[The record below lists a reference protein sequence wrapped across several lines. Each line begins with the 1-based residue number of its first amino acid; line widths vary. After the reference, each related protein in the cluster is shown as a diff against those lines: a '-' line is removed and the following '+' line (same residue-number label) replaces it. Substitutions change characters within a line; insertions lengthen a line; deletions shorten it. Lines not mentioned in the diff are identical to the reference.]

1 MIIEAAEKNMSKELQ
16 VLEDVTIRFAGDSG
30 DGMQL
35 TGSQFTNTSALMGND
50 IATLPDFPAEIRAPA
65 GTLYGVSGFQVH
77 IGAKEVFTPGDRVD
91 VLVAMNPAALKVNL
105 KELIDNGVIIA
116 NEDQF
121 NEKNL
126 KYANYPISPLED
138 GSLAKYRVH
147 KVKISTLTALALT
160 DMKLPAKTV
169 ERCKNFFALGL
180 IFWMFSKEM
189 ESTISWIEDKFK
201 KTPELIEA
209 NIKSLKAGYNYGDT
223 AEVFQTRYEVN
234 SAKLPAGVYR
244 NLTGN
249 TALSLGLVTASQKS
263 NLPLFLGTYPI
274 TPASDILHELSKLKN
289 FGIKTFQAEDEIA
302 AVCSAIGASFAGSL
316 GVTTTSGPGV
326 SLKGEAIG
334 YAIMTELPLLI
345 INIQRGGPSTGL
357 PTKTEQSDL
366 NQALFGRHGDS
377 PLPVIA
383 PCTPSDC
390 FDAIFEAVRIAVKY
404 MTPVIFLSD
413 GYLANGSEP
422 WKLPDLSKIPEFK
435 PVYKTEK
442 NGNGVEPYKRDEFLA
457 RPWIKPGTPG
467 LEHRIGGIEKAD
479 VTGNVS
485 YDADNHQKMTNL
497 RKAKVEKIADEIP
510 LAEVFGE
517 KTGKVLVVG
526 WGSTFGAIRSGV
538 SRKQAEGAKVS
549 HLHIRHM
556 NPLPKNIGEIL
567 KNYGRVIVPEMNTGQ
582 LIHILRG
589 KYLVDCIGLNK
600 VTGQPFKAME
610 IQAKIDEVLKGLK

>member
-1 MIIEAAEKNMSKELQ
+1 MSKELQ
-16 VLEDVTIRFAGDSG
+16 ILEDVTIRFAGDSG

-126 KYANYPISPLED
+126 KYANYPVSPLED

-147 KVKISTLTALALT
+147 KVKISTLTALALA
-160 DMKLPAKTV
+160 DLKLPAKTV

-201 KTPELIEA
+201 KTPELVEA

-442 NGNGVEPYKRDEFLA
+442 NGNGVEPYKRNEFLA

-556 NPLPKNIGEIL
+556 NPLPKNIGDIL
-567 KNYGRVIVPEMNTGQ
+567 KNYDHVIVPEMNTGQ

-589 KYLVDCIGLNK
+589 KFLVDCIGLNK

-610 IQAKIDEVLKGLK
+610 IQAKIDEVLKGSK

>member
-1 MIIEAAEKNMSKELQ
+1 MSKELQ

-126 KYANYPISPLED
+126 KYANYPVSPLED

-147 KVKISTLTALALT
+147 KVKISTLTALALS

-442 NGNGVEPYKRDEFLA
+442 NGNGVEPYKRNEFLA

-556 NPLPKNIGEIL
+556 NPLPKNIGDIL
-567 KNYGRVIVPEMNTGQ
+567 KNYDHVIVPEMNTGQ

-589 KYLVDCIGLNK
+589 KFLVDCIGLNK

-610 IQAKIDEVLKGLK
+610 IQAKIDEVLKGSK

>member
-1 MIIEAAEKNMSKELQ
+1 
-16 VLEDVTIRFAGDSG
+16 
-30 DGMQL
+30 
-35 TGSQFTNTSALMGND
+35 
-50 IATLPDFPAEIRAPA
+50 
-65 GTLYGVSGFQVH
+65 
-77 IGAKEVFTPGDRVD
+77 
-91 VLVAMNPAALKVNL
+91 
-105 KELIDNGVIIA
+105 
-116 NEDQF
+116 
-121 NEKNL
+121 
-126 KYANYPISPLED
+126 
-138 GSLAKYRVH
+138 
-147 KVKISTLTALALT
+147 
-160 DMKLPAKTV
+160 
-169 ERCKNFFALGL
+169 
-180 IFWMFSKEM
+180 M

-442 NGNGVEPYKRDEFLA
+442 IGNGVEPYKRNEFLA

-567 KNYGRVIVPEMNTGQ
+567 KNYDHVIVPEMNTGQ

-589 KYLVDCIGLNK
+589 KFLVDCIGLNK